1 MDLCLKSRVVLVTG
15 GGRGLGRAI
24 CRLLAEEGAKI
35 AVNYNHSQTEA
46 EELVAEMS
54 RDWKVEVLAVRGDV
68 GRQADVIAMFDRV
81 EATLGMVEVVVNN
94 AAYCPDGTAVDLDLS
109 ECEQTFQTNIGGPF
123 LTSREAVRRMIAVG
137 RRGRIVNISSQA
149 AFRGSQTGR
158 CVYDASKLG
167 LVGMT
172 ISLAREWAPKGIC
185 VNCVAP
191 GLMNSGMLA
200 NAVAADPEK
209 YNSRVPLGR
218 VGTPQEIAAVVVF
231 LCSER
236 ASYMTGATVD
246 VSGGLAM
253 H

>member
-1 MDLCLKSRVVLVTG
+1 MDLQLAHRTVLVTG

-24 CRLLAEEGAKI
+24 CQLLAEEGANV
-35 AVNYNHSQTEA
+35 AVNYSRSAAEA
-46 EELVAEMS
+46 EQLVDEMR
-54 RDWKVEVLAVRGDV
+54 RDWKVDAMAVSGDV
-68 GRQADVIAMFDRV
+68 GDQSDVIALFDRI
-81 EATLGMVEVVVNN
+81 EATLGSVDVVVNN
-94 AAYCPDGTAVDLDLS
+94 AAYCPVGPATELDYAEL
-109 ECEQTFQTNIGGPF
+109 ERTLRVNIGGAF
-123 LTSREAVRRMIAVG
+123 LASREAVRRMSATN

-149 AFRGSQTGR
+149 AFRGSQSGK
-158 CVYDASKLG
+158 CAYDASKLG
-167 LVGMT
+167 LVGLT
-172 ISLAREWAPKGIC
+172 ISMAREWASKGIC

-200 NAVAADPEK
+200 DAVAADPQK

-218 VGTPQEIAAVVVF
+218 VGSVQEIAAVVVF
-231 LCSER
+231 LCSDR